1 MHIEGF
7 TLVLLISWIILISCF
22 AGMYFLDKKTK
33 EAAEKR
39 AQSSGPETAAGAR
52 RR

>member
-7 TLVLLISWIILISCF
+7 TLVLMLSWIILISCF

-33 EAAEKR
+33 EAAAKR
-39 AQSSGPETAAGAR
+39 AQGQGPANQATPR
-52 RR
+52 R

>member
-1 MHIEGF
+1 MEGF
-7 TLVLLISWIILISCF
+7 TLVLLISWLILISCF

-39 AQSSGPETAAGAR
+39 AQSQGPATQATPR
-52 RR
+52 R

>member
-1 MHIEGF
+1 MEGF
-7 TLVLLISWIILISCF
+7 TLVLMISWLILISCF

-33 EAAEKR
+33 EAADKR
-39 AQSSGPETAAGAR
+39 VQSQGPETQAAR

>member
-7 TLVLLISWIILISCF
+7 TLVLMISWIILISCF

-33 EAAEKR
+33 EAAAKR
-39 AQSSGPETAAGAR
+39 AQSQAQATPATPR
-52 RR
+52 R

>member
-1 MHIEGF
+1 MEGF
-7 TLVLLISWIILISCF
+7 TLVLLISWLILISCF

-39 AQSSGPETAAGAR
+39 SQSQGPASQGTTR
-52 RR
+52 R